1 MSSHLYNNLKT
12 ILSKVHHQIIVQIL
26 RSSIKVFSGTEKPTK
41 GNGGYNF
48 KVSKNLPEKS

>member
-26 RSSIKVFSGTEKPTK
+26 RSSIKVFSGK
-41 GNGGYNF
+41 GNGEYNF